1 MTGSWLLDVLTIVL
15 LGALALYGVL
25 LWRIRR
31 LLLVTYRRLQSMS
44 RRVVELRRMTQDVPG
59 MRDIVRQLQE
69 LAEGFRSLH

>member
-15 LGALALYGVL
+15 LGALALYGAL

-31 LLLVTYRRLQSMS
+31 LLLETYRRLQSMS
-44 RRVVELRRMTQDVPG
+44 RRVVELRRMTQDVPE